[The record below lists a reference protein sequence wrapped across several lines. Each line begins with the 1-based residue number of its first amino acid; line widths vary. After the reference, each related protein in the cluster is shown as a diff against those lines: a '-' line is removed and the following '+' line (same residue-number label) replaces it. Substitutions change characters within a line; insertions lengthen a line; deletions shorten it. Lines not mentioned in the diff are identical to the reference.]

1 MNQPGPHRHET
12 RPPPRLLIADDDP
25 SGVSPATAV
34 AALSSDGS
42 HAVVLEMIEAGAMS
56 YRRTAART
64 RDAPCT

>member
-34 AALSSDGS
+34 VALSSDES
-42 HAVVLEMIEAGAMS
+42 HAVVLEMIEETLHRS
-56 YRRTAART
+56 IAARS
-64 RDAPCT
+64 RPDA